1 MHMQQALTLMMV
13 FNGDDGD
20 CDDDGNCGDDDD
32 CDDDDNNNDADGNN
46 NYCQHNKQNQA
57 QETKMTLNT
66 DNGDSDDDD
75 DDDGDASSAVH
86 CSKPTWVVGGLFDEL
101 QVKLV
106 AQEVTFQTLEHH
118 VLHHRHVIL
127 VCVR

>member
-1 MHMQQALTLMMV
+1 MQQALTLMMV

-32 CDDDDNNNDADGNN
+32 DDNNNDADGN

-66 DNGDSDDDD
+66 DNGDSGDD
-75 DDDGDASSAVH
+75 DDDGDAVH